1 MFLPGLA
8 RPCSLRALTENATD
22 LSVLVPLLGSPRPTP
37 LRQSPR
43 NDCAAVIVQQE
54 AALLS
59 LPAAPGRE
67 KGKGQAVD
75 AANVVGG

>member
-8 RPCSLRALTENATD
+8 RPCGLRALTENATD

-59 LPAAPGRE
+59 PGRE